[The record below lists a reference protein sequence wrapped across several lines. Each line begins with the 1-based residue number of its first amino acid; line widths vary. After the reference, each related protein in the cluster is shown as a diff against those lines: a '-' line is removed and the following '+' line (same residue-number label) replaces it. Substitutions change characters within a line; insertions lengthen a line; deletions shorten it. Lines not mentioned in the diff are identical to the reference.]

1 MPDSNGCAM
10 AAHSHAPAYFSTAFG
25 PRPKVLELVR
35 GFVSDFH
42 DRVVLSATSSRRR
55 CSARGSQLS
64 MAAHELMENA
74 LVYGSK
80 RGGEELSSSFSIAID
95 PDPEDPANRYLVCIK
110 TRNRAEP
117 HQRAVVCEMLHALS
131 EAEDPLEYYLGL
143 MAASARR
150 PEGSG
155 LGLARIRVEAQMDLS
170 CVVDGDELEVVAQA
184 SIPRDPGG
192 RG

>member
-10 AAHSHAPAYFSTAFG
+10 ASHSHAPAYFSTAFG

-42 DRVVLSATSSRRR
+42 DRVVLSPSSARRR
-55 CSARGSQLS
+55 SSPRGSQLS

-74 LVYGSK
+74 LVYGSESE
-80 RGGEELSSSFSIAID
+80 GAESSPSFSIAID

-117 HQRAVVCEMLHALS
+117 HQQAAVREMLHALS
-131 EAEDPLEYYLGL
+131 EAEDPLAYYLEL

-155 LGLARIRVEAQMDLS
+155 LGLARVRVEAQMDLS
-170 CVVDGDELEVVAQA
+170 CVVEGDEIEVVAQA
-184 SIPRDPGG
+184 RIPRDPGG

>member
-1 MPDSNGCAM
+1 MPNPDSCVL
-10 AAHSHAPAYFSTAFG
+10 AHQSHAPAYFSTEFG
-25 PRPKVLELVR
+25 RRPRMLELVR

-42 DRVVLSATSSRRR
+42 DRVVLNTTSRRR
-55 CSARGSQLS
+55 SSLRGSQVS

-74 LVYGSK
+74 LVYGPE
-80 RGGEELSSSFSIAID
+80 GGASFSIAID

-110 TRNRAEP
+110 TRNRADP
-117 HQRAVVCEMLHALS
+117 DQQAAVCQRLHALS
-131 EAEDPLEYYLGL
+131 EAEDPAAYYLGL

-155 LGLARIRVEAQMDLS
+155 LGLARVRVEAQMDLS
-170 CVVDGDELEVVAQA
+170 CVVDGDELEVVARA
-184 SIPRDPGG
+184 RIPREPGG

>member
-1 MPDSNGCAM
+1 MPDPNGCAM
-10 AAHSHAPAYFSTAFG
+10 ATHSHAPAYFSTAFG
-25 PRPKVLELVR
+25 HRPKVLELVR

-42 DRVVLSATSSRRR
+42 DRVVLSATSPRRR
-55 CSARGSQLS
+55 SSPRGSQLS

-74 LVYGSK
+74 LVYGSQSE
-80 RGGEELSSSFSIAID
+80 GTEPSSSFSIAID
-95 PDPEDPANRYLVCIK
+95 PDPEDPANRYVVCIK

-117 HQRAVVCEMLHALS
+117 HQQAAVCEMLHALS
-131 EAEDPLEYYLGL
+131 EAEDPLAYYLDL

-184 SIPRDPGG
+184 RIPRETGG

>member
-1 MPDSNGCAM
+1 MPDPHGCAL

-42 DRVVLSATSSRRR
+42 DRIVLSPTSSRRR
-55 CSARGSQLS
+55 SSPRGSQLG

-74 LVYGSK
+74 LMYGAE
-80 RGGEELSSSFSIAID
+80 GGSSFSIAID
-95 PDPEDPANRYLVCIK
+95 PDPDDPANRYLVSIK

-117 HQRAVVCEMLHALS
+117 HQQAVVCERLNALS
-131 EAEDPLEYYLGL
+131 EADDPLAYYLGL

-155 LGLARIRVEAQMDLS
+155 LGLARVRVEAQMDLS
-170 CVVDGDELEVVAQA
+170 CVVDGDELEIVAQA
-184 SIPRDPGG
+184 RIARDPGG

>member
-1 MPDSNGCAM
+1 MPESNGCAL
-10 AAHSHAPAYFSTAFG
+10 APHNHAPAYFSTAFG
-25 PRPKVLELVR
+25 PRPKVLELLR

-42 DRVVLSATSSRRR
+42 DRVVLSTMPARRR
-55 CSARGSQLS
+55 SSSRGSQVS

-74 LVYGSK
+74 LVYGSE
-80 RGGEELSSSFSIAID
+80 GGSSFSIAID

-117 HQRAVVCEMLHALS
+117 HQRAVVCKMLSALS

-143 MAASARR
+143 MADSARR

-184 SIPRDPGG
+184 RIPREPGG